1 MGNEPE
7 RADRDRTMQDGLAA
21 IAIVVLSFALIA
33 VVINHLV

>member
-1 MGNEPE
+1 MGEEPE
-7 RADRDRTMQDGLAA
+7 RADRDRTMRDGLAA